1 MMSSLVLDSL
11 EISGFR
17 AFDQLEIDHLG
28 RVNLIVGKNNV
39 GKSCLLEALRLYAH
53 RGAPQTLL
61 RTLDARDELGE
72 VREGDSVES
81 YIRALGHL
89 FHGWRIFRAYGR
101 TDEFIISPLKSKHS
115 KLVISTAWYYPD
127 QNGGRNV
134 LRHIDPR
141 QPLLIDVEPEDTLPG
156 LDIKL
161 GEENLLSV
169 PLNRFFTGIPYS
181 LLRGSLQIDEVPCRF
196 ISSDGLSHRKIAALW
211 DDIALQPEES
221 DVLKG
226 LDILSPDIERLNL
239 LGHGERRNE
248 RIPMVRIKEA
258 PMPIPLRSLGEGMNR
273 LFGIL
278 LALANAKHGL
288 LLIDEVDSGLHY
300 SVHKNLWR
308 LIFQVAQRLDV
319 QVFAT
324 THSWDCIAGFQQSAQ
339 ELAQETGML
348 IRLENRQGHI
358 VPVVFDEDRLAIAT
372 RQDIEVR

>member
-1 MMSSLVLDSL
+1 MSSLVLDSL
-11 EISGFR
+11 EIRGFR
-17 AFDQLEIDHLG
+17 AFDQLQIDRLG

-53 RGAPQTLL
+53 HGAPQTLL

-89 FHGWRIFRAYGR
+89 FYGWRIFREYGR

-115 KLVISTAWYYPD
+115 RLVISTAWYYPD

-156 LDIKL
+156 LDIKF

-196 ISSDGLSHRKIAALW
+196 ISSDGLSHRNLADLW

-221 DVLKG
+221 DVLDG

-239 LGHGERRNE
+239 LGHGERRSE

-300 SVHKNLWR
+300 TVHKDLWR
-308 LIFQVAQRLDV
+308 LIFQIAQRLDV

-358 VPVVFDEDRLAIAT
+358 VPVVFDDDRLAIAT

>member
-1 MMSSLVLDSL
+1 MSSLVLDSL

-89 FHGWRIFRAYGR
+89 FHGWRIFREYGR

-300 SVHKNLWR
+300 SVHKDLWR

>member
-1 MMSSLVLDSL
+1 MSSLVLNSL
-11 EISGFR
+11 EIRGFR
-17 AFDQLEIDHLG
+17 AFDYLQIDHLG

-72 VREGDSVES
+72 IREGDSVES

-89 FHGWRIFRAYGR
+89 FYGWRIFKEYGR

-115 KLVISTAWYYPD
+115 KLVISTAWYYPE
-127 QNGGRNV
+127 QNGGRNI

-141 QPLLIDVEPEDTLPG
+141 QPLLIDIEPEDTLPG
-156 LDIKL
+156 LDIKF

-196 ISSDGLSHRKIAALW
+196 ISSDGLSHRNLAAIW
-211 DDIALQPEES
+211 DEIALQPEES
-221 DVLKG
+221 DVLNG

-300 SVHKNLWR
+300 TVHKDLWR
-308 LIFQVAQRLDV
+308 LIFQIAQRLDV

-339 ELAQETGML
+339 ELSQETGML
-348 IRLENRQGHI
+348 IRLENRQEHI

>member
-1 MMSSLVLDSL
+1 MSSLVLDSL
-11 EISGFR
+11 EIRGFR
-17 AFDQLEIDHLG
+17 AFDHLQIDHLG

-53 RGAPQTLL
+53 RGTPQTLL
-61 RTLDARDELGE
+61 RILDARDELGE
-72 VREGDSVES
+72 VRERDSVES
-81 YIRALGHL
+81 YIWALGHL
-89 FHGWRIFRAYGR
+89 FYGWRIFKEYGR

-156 LDIKL
+156 LDIKF
-161 GEENLLSV
+161 GGENLLSV

-196 ISSDGLSHRKIAALW
+196 ISSDGLSHRQIAALW

-221 DVLKG
+221 DVLDG

-239 LGHGERRNE
+239 LGQGERRNE

-258 PMPIPLRSLGEGMNR
+258 PMPIPLRSLGEGLNR

-300 SVHKNLWR
+300 TVHKDLWR

-339 ELAQETGML
+339 ELSQETGML

>member
-1 MMSSLVLDSL
+1 
-11 EISGFR
+11 
-17 AFDQLEIDHLG
+17 
-28 RVNLIVGKNNV
+28 
-39 GKSCLLEALRLYAH
+39 
-53 RGAPQTLL
+53 
-61 RTLDARDELGE
+61 
-72 VREGDSVES
+72 
-81 YIRALGHL
+81 
-89 FHGWRIFRAYGR
+89 
-101 TDEFIISPLKSKHS
+101 
-115 KLVISTAWYYPD
+115 
-127 QNGGRNV
+127 
-134 LRHIDPR
+134 
-141 QPLLIDVEPEDTLPG
+141 LIDVEPEDTLPG

-300 SVHKNLWR
+300 SVHKDLWR

>member
-1 MMSSLVLDSL
+1 MSSLVLDSL

-39 GKSCLLEALRLYAH
+39 GKSCLLEAVRLYAH

-61 RTLDARDELGE
+61 QLLNARDELGE

-300 SVHKNLWR
+300 SVHKDLWR

>member
-1 MMSSLVLDSL
+1 MSSLVLDSL

-300 SVHKNLWR
+300 SVHKDLWR

>member
-1 MMSSLVLDSL
+1 MSSLVLDSL

>member
-1 MMSSLVLDSL
+1 MSSLVLDSL

-17 AFDQLEIDHLG
+17 AFDKLQIDYLG

-39 GKSCLLEALRLYAH
+39 GKSCLLEAVRLYAH

-61 RTLDARDELGE
+61 QLLNARDELGE
-72 VREGDSVES
+72 ALEGKSVEF

-89 FHGWRIFRAYGR
+89 FHGWRIFREYGR
-101 TDEFIISPLKSKHS
+101 TDEFIISPLNSKHS

-134 LRHIDPR
+134 IRHVDLR
-141 QPLLIDVEPEDTLPG
+141 QLSLIDVEPEDTLPG
-156 LDIKL
+156 LDIKF
-161 GEENLLSV
+161 GEENIISV
-169 PLNRFFTGIPYS
+169 PLNSLFAGHLPYS
-181 LLRGSLQIDEVPCRF
+181 LLRGSRQVDEVPCQF
-196 ISSDGLSHRKIAALW
+196 ISSDGLSYKKIAALW

-221 DVLKG
+221 DILRG
-226 LDILSPDIERLNL
+226 LDILSPSIERLNL
-239 LGHGERRNE
+239 LGHGERRTE

-300 SVHKNLWR
+300 SVHKDLWR

>member
-1 MMSSLVLDSL
+1 MSSLVLDSL
-11 EISGFR
+11 EIRGFR
-17 AFDQLEIDHLG
+17 AFDQLQIDRLG

-61 RTLDARDELGE
+61 RTLEARDELGE
-72 VREGDSVES
+72 VIEGKSVES

-89 FHGWRIFRAYGR
+89 FYGWRIFREYGR
-101 TDEFIISPLKSKHS
+101 TDEFIISPLETTHS
-115 KLVISTAWYYPD
+115 KLVISTAWYYAD

-134 LRHIDPR
+134 LRRIDPR
-141 QPLLIDVEPEDTLPG
+141 QPLLIDVEPENTLPG
-156 LDIKL
+156 LDIKF
-161 GEENLLSV
+161 GEEDVLSV
-169 PLNRFFTGIPYS
+169 TLDRFFAGIPYS
-181 LLRGSLQIDEVPCRF
+181 LLRGSRQVDEVPCRF

-226 LDILSPDIERLNL
+226 LDILSPNIERLNL
-239 LGHGERRNE
+239 LGRGEQRAE

-258 PMPIPLRSLGEGMNR
+258 PIPIPLRSLGEGMNR

-300 SVHKNLWR
+300 AVHKDLWR

-339 ELAQETGML
+339 ELAQATGML